1 MLYTDLG
8 GNLGANKVKKNQAA
22 DQNRLWVYSE
32 DWATSLS
39 LFTFMHWRRKWQPT
53 PVFLPGE
60 SQGWGTLVDS
70 AAAATHFSR
79 VRLCATLWAVA
90 HQAPPVPGL
99 LQARTL
105 EWGAV
110 PSPRG
115 SSRPRDWTR
124 ISYVSC
130 ISWQVPQLNRW
141 IFLNLKVVLWENT
154 LLFDVQT
161 ESHPLK
167 ASLRYACSDVFLRAW
182 KPKKV
187 FNFLMK
193 KHKPLYQSHS

>member
-1 MLYTDLG
+1 MQWNITQQWKWMKKLFQLKYFDKTTLSKKGKCRKIHSDTVYMLKSIQLCSTLCDPM
-8 GNLGANKVKKNQAA
+8 
-22 DQNRLWVYSE
+22 DCS
-32 DWATSLS
+32 
-39 LFTFMHWRRKWQPT
+39 
-53 PVFLPGE
+53 LPG
-60 SQGWGTLVDS
+60 SSVHGI
-70 AAAATHFSR
+70 
-79 VRLCATLWAVA
+79 
-90 HQAPPVPGL
+90 